1 MTGSRTVAENRQ
13 KGSKTSCSGK
23 KLRSAH
29 AHTHTHTHTHTH
41 RVMGLCQRGTKQLKN
56 SGQSWSN
63 LGIIEKASDD

>member
-23 KLRSAH
+23 KLRSAR
-29 AHTHTHTHTHTH
+29 AHTHTHTH
-41 RVMGLCQRGTKQLKN
+41 RVMGVCQRGTKQLKN

>member
-29 AHTHTHTHTHTH
+29 AHTHTHTHTHTQSNG
-41 RVMGLCQRGTKQLKN
+41 VMSKGYKA
-56 SGQSWSN
+56 
-63 LGIIEKASDD
+63 IEELWPKLE